1 MYKYKVGDQ
10 VQVTTGKDKGKKGK
24 VEKVLETE
32 NKLIVSGVN
41 VYKRHRKVSARQA
54 AGIYEITRPILA
66 SKVAIIC
73 PKCGKLTRVGFQM
86 DGKIKI
92 RTCKKCKGTITV

>member
-10 VQVTTGKDKGKKGK
+10 VQITTGKDKGKAGK
-24 VEKVLETE
+24 VEKVLEAE
-32 NKLIVSGVN
+32 NKLIVAGIN

-66 SKVAIIC
+66 SKVAVVC
-73 PKCGKLTRVGFQM
+73 PKCGKLTRIGFEM
-86 DGKIKI
+86 DSKVKV
-92 RTCKKCKGTITV
+92 RVCKKCKGRI